1 MTSDCPLIRYDLVLH
16 LKTAAEGA
24 EPFYSTLNTTPTDG
38 VRTETAEEARE
49 LDARS
54 GGNQGVI
61 KETRELDARIFLSW
75 KRVHRSVV
83 VIDNST
89 DLGQKVTRACG
100 AVLGALRSVSTM
112 APAVTSV

>member
-1 MTSDCPLIRYDLVLH
+1 MLH

-61 KETRELDARIFLSW
+61 KETRELDARIFLIW

>member
-1 MTSDCPLIRYDLVLH
+1 MCIRD
-16 LKTAAEGA
+16 
-24 EPFYSTLNTTPTDG
+24 
-38 VRTETAEEARE
+38 
-49 LDARS
+49 
-54 GGNQGVI
+54 
-61 KETRELDARIFLSW
+61 RIFLIW

-89 DLGQKVTRACG
+89 DFGQKVTRASG

>member
-24 EPFYSTLNTTPTDG
+24 EPFYTTPTDG

-49 LDARS
+49 LDARLLI
-54 GGNQGVI
+54 N
-61 KETRELDARIFLSW
+61 W
-75 KRVHRSVV
+75 KRAHRSVV
-83 VIDNST
+83 VLDNST
-89 DLGQKVTRACG
+89 DFGQKVTRACD

>member
-49 LDARS
+49 LDAKILM
-54 GGNQGVI
+54 N
-61 KETRELDARIFLSW
+61 W
-75 KRVHRSVV
+75 MRVHRSVV

-89 DLGQKVTRACG
+89 DFGQKVTRACD